1 MKRFFAIIL
10 LLGANLCHAQVDTVF
25 WFALP
30 AVSSPES
37 ITHRLEFQSYDTAAT
52 IVVEKIYSSASTY
65 DTFSMGVQQ
74 HHRYL
79 LGNPGSYT
87 PNSAQYRGIHV
98 HATASVSCVYDVFI
112 DDMRTL
118 GERYCLKGSTAL
130 GTHFLVPAQHD
141 MIDYYYL
148 HNSIELIATED
159 STVVVLEVPVSRPGW
174 DTPSSWT
181 YDTLLLQRGQCYIAR
196 NDTVPDSTGSG
207 LYIWCRHG
215 SLNGTIIRS
224 NKPIAVNSSDE
235 GNYTI
240 YGDMPAP
247 SGDQIV
253 PVHFLGTQ
261 YYFSREAMHAPFLG
275 SSAAYDSVS
284 FMITALYD
292 STTYH
297 WTAGWAGSGTLCR
310 GVYRHTIP
318 YAGSGYMS
326 YLGGIESDKPI
337 AVYQVLYHNKRPSA
351 TPVPAFDCT
360 GWRQIAATCPVD
372 TASKF
377 NYIFFG
383 SERACEHLL
392 ENGNPLPSDLNH
404 SIQRHFD
411 SSFVWP
417 YWAYYTDSV
426 ERLHVSVDT
435 GWLHVYTYKFGEG
448 SRFYTCHSPFA
459 PEAYLKFDMGFTEF
473 NSGYSIHFRYAY
485 RNVTNLHFTGP
496 NSNIRIPTP
505 GDSIVIL
512 TDARSTGWY
521 YLQGRSVGGCHDT
534 LLDSVYIF
542 VRPANNEVYDTVEY
556 QLCRNQ
562 LPFTINGCTFDT
574 AGSCNQRYAGS
585 HDCDSIVTYIVTL
598 LPDSDTTLY
607 DTIDGRHLPWS
618 YRDST
623 FSRPVSNFLFVDQNI
638 LGCDSVIH
646 YNLHIIWRDT
656 IYYYICP
663 SQLPFT
669 IPIDHG
675 PHSAIEPLIFYDEG
689 TQSVTISDGS
699 GTDSLLTYIVS
710 IIPNS
715 EAHIYDTIV
724 ESQLPWFACDTLFN
738 DTINDYIHTTY
749 NEAGCDSTIHYSLY
763 IYWDGDH
770 CDTALTFGNVVTPN
784 GDGVNDRFTIGGLI
798 ENNCFKYNELTIY
811 DRSGHQIYH
820 RKNISREEDWWDPAS
835 ERIPAGTYF
844 FIFKAHGVN
853 IYTQHQGVIEVLRM

>member
-10 LLGANLCHAQVDTVF
+10 LLGASLCHAQVDTVF

-30 AVSSPES
+30 AVSSPQGT
-37 ITHRLEFQSYDTAAT
+37 THRLTFQSYDTAAT
-52 IVVEKIYSSASTY
+52 IIVEKIYSSVPTF
-65 DTFSMGVQQ
+65 DTLSMGVQQ
-74 HHRYL
+74 HHRHL
-79 LGNPGSYT
+79 LDDPGSYT
-87 PNSAQYRGIHV
+87 ANSPQYRGIHIRS
-98 HATASVSCVYDVFI
+98 TASVSCVYDIFV
-112 DDMRTL
+112 DTL
-118 GERYCLKGSTAL
+118 LTRGERYCLKGRNAL
-130 GTHFLVPAQHD
+130 GTHFAVPAPIAI
-141 MIDYYYL
+141 IDHYEV
-148 HNSIELIATED
+148 HNSIEMIATED
-159 STVVVLEVPVSRPGW
+159 STMAIIDIPTRYPRGDHPRFW
-174 DTPSSWT
+174 THDTVF
-181 YDTLLLQRGQCYIAR
+181 LQRGESYIVR
-196 NDTVPDSTGSG
+196 NDTTSYVTGG
-207 LYIWCRHG
+207 YCVG
-215 SLNGTIIRS
+215 ELNGTIVRTT
-224 NKPIAVNSSDE
+224 KPVALNSSDA
-235 GNYTI
+235 GNYNF
-240 YGDMPAP
+240 YEDMPSP
-247 SGDQIV
+247 SGDQLI
-253 PVHFLGTQ
+253 PAHLCGTNTILKKMGIHSDDP
-261 YYFSREAMHAPFLG
+261 YAMIG
-275 SSAAYDSVS
+275 RDSVTCTFS
-284 FMITALYD
+284 ALYD
-292 STTYH
+292 NTTILYY
-297 WTAGWAGSGTLCR
+297 GGSIGM
-310 GVYRHTIP
+310 HTINRGERWEVYDYP
-318 YAGSGYMS
+318 SSSGGRYTGTS
-326 YLGGIESDKPI
+326 FGVWSDKPI
-337 AVYQVLYHNKRPSA
+337 AIIEVLTHNHRMSYTMP
-351 TPVPAFDCT
+351 PPLECT
-360 GWRQIAATCPVD
+360 GSQQIAAYSAIDVD
-372 TASKF
+372 STF
-377 NYIFFG
+377 NYTVLGPTHIQTHG
-383 SERACEHLL
+383 LI
-392 ENGNPLPSDLNH
+392 NGNTLPSNGIRYPWHIPLNGYALH
-404 SIQRHFD
+404 DAITSDTIERTLATIDSGSLHLYTWNRGEFD
-411 SSFVWP
+411 
-417 YWAYYTDSV
+417 
-426 ERLHVSVDT
+426 
-435 GWLHVYTYKFGEG
+435 
-448 SRFYTCHSPFA
+448 RFYTCHSEYA
-459 PEAYLKFDMGFTEF
+459 AHSYLTFDMGFTEF
-473 NSGYSIHFRYAY
+473 ESGDSIHFRYAY

-496 NSNIRIPTP
+496 NCDIRVPTP
-505 GDSIVIL
+505 GDSIIIL

-607 DTIDGRHLPWS
+607 DTIDGLHLPWS

-689 TQSVTISDGS
+689 TQNVTISDGN

-724 ESQLPWFACDTLFN
+724 ESQLPWFAFDTLFN
-738 DTINDYIHTTY
+738 DTINDYIYTTY

-770 CDTALTFGNVVTPN
+770 CDTSLIFGNVVTPN

-811 DRSGHQIYH
+811 DRSGRQVYH